1 MKKILGDI
9 IILHM
14 CTINENH
21 MMYGSWDKEC
31 HRQNLFSFWT
41 IFCSF
46 TPLTTQ
52 KIKIKKKKQHLQI
65 SSFYTSVPWM
75 TIIWSIVTE
84 IWSMADIIFC
94 HFQKFEKMKKT
105 PRAII
110 ILQKCTKNHDHS
122 CTVSEIWYVTDVTV
136 GFHFGLFFSL
146 LFPSQPKISK
156 F

>member
-1 MKKILGDI
+1 MMYGSWDMEHDRQNFYPPNNPENQNFEKMKKILGDI

-52 KIKIKKKKQHLQI
+52 KIKIFKKRQHLQI

-94 HFQKFEKMKKT
+94 HFSKVWKNEKNTKSYHNFTEVYQK
-105 PRAII
+105 PW
-110 ILQKCTKNHDHS
+110 S
-122 CTVSEIWYVTDVTV
+122 
-136 GFHFGLFFSL
+136 
-146 LFPSQPKISK
+146 
-156 F
+156 